1 MGDYGDFNDD
11 KNELVQKDE
20 TYEDINEQNAP
31 SGMSNIKI
39 LSYCGLYLSM
49 MTIVIF
55 ATQFILA
62 FIAGS
67 FFPDVTKSGWF
78 NVSLTFIGIVV
89 LGLPVFIKLMK
100 RIPDSEIGEQ
110 RKLSSGKFIGYFIIC
125 VALAYIANIVGL
137 IISVFIEI
145 IKGTDIVN
153 PLETFFINSNMV
165 LAMIYAIIVAPIVE
179 ELIFR
184 KILLDKL
191 RRFGDLPAILLTG
204 FAFGIFHFNLSQFFY
219 ATVLGIMFAYIT
231 IRTNRIIYSIA
242 LHMMVNFM
250 GTGLIPLITASQ
262 NPLGMGFVMIW
273 FLGTMTVGSILLI
286 LNFRK
291 VRLNKSKYSLVD
303 LRAYILNPG
312 TLLFLVLGISIIV
325 INLAF

>member
-62 FIAGS
+62 FIAS
-67 FFPDVTKSGWF
+67 IFFPDVAKSGWF

-242 LHMMVNFM
+242 LHMMMNFM
-250 GTGLIPLITASQ
+250 GAGFVPVATASQ
-262 NPLGMGFVMIW
+262 NLLGMGLVMIW
-273 FLGTMTVGSILLI
+273 FFGTMTVGSILLI

>member
-62 FIAGS
+62 FIAS
-67 FFPDVTKSGWF
+67 IFFPDVAKSGWF

-204 FAFGIFHFNLSQFFY
+204 FA
-219 ATVLGIMFAYIT
+219 
-231 IRTNRIIYSIA
+231 
-242 LHMMVNFM
+242 
-250 GTGLIPLITASQ
+250 
-262 NPLGMGFVMIW
+262 
-273 FLGTMTVGSILLI
+273 
-286 LNFRK
+286 
-291 VRLNKSKYSLVD
+291 
-303 LRAYILNPG
+303 
-312 TLLFLVLGISIIV
+312 
-325 INLAF
+325 

>member
-62 FIAGS
+62 FIAS
-67 FFPDVTKSGWF
+67 IFFPDVAKSGWF

-137 IISVFIEI
+137 IISLFIEI